1 MLPRFAAASFA
12 ALMLTPIPLAVSAQ
26 NYPDKAIRLVVPFP
40 PGGPTDVAGRIVSEY
55 LSQKFG
61 QPVVIENKPGAGSQ
75 LGIDLVAKSKP
86 DGYTFVLAGTDGISM
101 LPAVKQSIPYR
112 LPADF
117 TFIGSVAK
125 STIVLAVSAKLP
137 YRSIAELVAFGKA
150 NPGKLR
156 YGTIGVGTGGHLSTE
171 VIGKIAGLQMV
182 HVPHTGTAPNVQA
195 LVGGFIDFSVS
206 GGSTMKPQ
214 ADAGTIR
221 VLATIDKERHKLFP
235 DVPTLAEA
243 GIPDVN
249 TPLYIGILG
258 PAGIPQDIVERW
270 KKEMAGMIADPAVSQ
285 KISNVGLDPVY
296 LGGDDFKTY
305 MVKDFERWR
314 DVAKSANIVIQE

>member
-1 MLPRFAAASFA
+1 MVSKLAAASFA
-12 ALMLTPIPLAVSAQ
+12 ALALIAVPFAASAQ
-26 NYPDKAIRLVVPFP
+26 SYPDKAIKLVVPFP
-40 PGGPTDVAGRIVSEY
+40 PGGPTDVAGRIVSEH

-75 LGIDLVAKSKP
+75 IGIDAVVKAKP

-101 LPAVKQSIPYR
+101 LPAVKQSIPYK
-112 LPADF
+112 LPDDF

-137 YRSIAELVAFGKA
+137 YKSIAELVAFGKA

-171 VIGKIAGLQMV
+171 MIGRKAGIQMV
-182 HVPHTGTAPNVQA
+182 HVPHAGTAANVQA
-195 LVGGFIDFSVS
+195 LAGGFVDFSVS

-214 ADAGTIR
+214 ADAGLIR

-258 PAGIPQDIVERW
+258 PAGVPQDIVERW
-270 KKEMAGMIADPAVSQ
+270 KKELSAMIADPAVSQ
-285 KISNVGLDPVY
+285 KVTNVGLDPVY
-296 LGGDDFKTY
+296 MGGDDFKTY

-314 DVAKSANIVIQE
+314 DVAKAANIVIAE